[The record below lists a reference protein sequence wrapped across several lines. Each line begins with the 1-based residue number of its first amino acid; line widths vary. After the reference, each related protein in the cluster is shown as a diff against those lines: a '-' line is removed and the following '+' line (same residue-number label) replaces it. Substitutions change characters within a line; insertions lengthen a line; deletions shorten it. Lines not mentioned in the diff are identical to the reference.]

1 MKSKIKKKNQN
12 PKLSNS
18 FNRSLRSTHTQD
30 LLPTTQHHHIPTNP
44 PTHTPRRRNRAP
56 RTEVAR
62 GASQKPSPESHLDP
76 ESTMLALP
84 PPHSM
89 IRHDR
94 ASPSHTEPATSRHGR
109 IVRLFLFFFSK
120 RFAICGER
128 MDSIKIRGMLI
139 SPHTEIDQTSIF
151 LKVKMGFT

>member
-1 MKSKIKKKNQN
+1 MKSKRKIKTPNSQT
-12 PKLSNS
+12 LSIVVFAARTPRTCFPQPN
-18 FNRSLRSTHTQD
+18 TI
-30 LLPTTQHHHIPTNP
+30 IPTNP

-139 SPHTEIDQTSIF
+139 SPHTERSIKRVSF
-151 LKVKMGFT
+151 